1 MSKKRLGKGLSALL
15 SDGAKTGV
23 MATSANNPSTSASS
37 GILELDIDQIKTSPY
52 QPRKW
57 FEPSALQ
64 DLAQS
69 IKNQGL
75 LQPIVVRPI
84 AQGGF
89 ELIAGERRW
98 RAAQLAGLTKIPVIN
113 KQVSDREASAIAL
126 IENIQREDLNA
137 LEEAVG
143 LERLRNEFELT
154 QQEVADV
161 VGKSR
166 AAIANSLR
174 LLSLGSIARELLE
187 DGKLDMGHSRAL
199 LGLTGTAQ
207 DQAALKVA
215 DGQLSVRDTEA
226 LVRKLLQEQQRGV
239 ETKAKPEKDA
249 DTQRLERKLMDHLGA
264 QVNIKHGKSG
274 RGELVIKYSTL
285 EELDGV
291 LSHFSL
297 SD

>member
-23 MATSANNPSTSASS
+23 MAASANNPSTSASS
-37 GILELDIDQIKTSPY
+37 GSLELDIDQIKTSPY

-64 DLAQS
+64 DLAHS

-75 LQPIVVRPI
+75 LQPIVVRSI
-84 AQGGF
+84 AQGGY

-98 RAAQLAGLTKIPVIN
+98 RAAQLAGLTKIPAIN

-126 IENIQREDLNA
+126 VENIQREDLNA

-215 DGQLSVRDTEA
+215 NGQLSVRDTEA

>member
-1 MSKKRLGKGLSALL
+1 MDSNKIKKGLGRGL
-15 SDGAKTGV
+15 SSLIGETKIE
-23 MATSANNPSTSASS
+23 SQNNQLSISEMIPN
-37 GILELDIDQIKTSPY
+37 KY
-52 QPRKW
+52 QPRKI
-57 FEPSALQ
+57 FDENSLN
-64 DLAQS
+64 DLTKS
-69 IKNQGL
+69 IEQRGI
-75 LQPIVVRPI
+75 LQPIIVRKSNHDKSK
-84 AQGGF
+84 F
-89 ELIAGERRW
+89 EIIAGERRW
-98 RAAQLAGLTKIPVIN
+98 RAAQLAQLDTLPVI
-113 KQVSDREASAIAL
+113 VREFSDNEVLEIAI

-174 LLSLGSIARELLE
+174 LLSLGPVARELLE

-199 LGLTGTAQ
+199 LGLSGSAQ

-215 DGQLSVRDTEA
+215 DGQLSVRETEA
-226 LVRKLLQEQQRGV
+226 LVRKLLQEQSSPNEV
-239 ETKAKPEKDA
+239 KAKPAKDA

-264 QVNIKHGKSG
+264 QVNIKHGSSG

-291 LSHFSL
+291 LAHFHL

>member
-15 SDGAKTGV
+15 SDGVKSGA
-23 MATSANNPSTSASS
+23 MAASATNPPTSASS
-37 GILELDIDQIKTSPY
+37 GSLELNIDQIKTSPY

-75 LQPIVVRPI
+75 LQPIVVRPL
-84 AQGGF
+84 AQGGY

-113 KQVSDREASAIAL
+113 KRVSDREASAIAL

-137 LEEAVG
+137 LEEATG

-174 LLSLGSIARELLE
+174 LLSLGSVARELLE

-199 LGLTGTAQ
+199 LGLTGTTQ

-226 LVRKLLQEQQRGV
+226 LVRKLLQDQDRGKEV
-239 ETKAKPEKDA
+239 KVKPVKDA
-249 DTQRLERKLMDHLGA
+249 DTQRLERKLMDLLGA

-291 LSHFSL
+291 LAHFSL

>member
-15 SDGAKTGV
+15 SQGAMSSA
-23 MATSANNPSTSASS
+23 MATSATNQPTAGSSAS
-37 GILELDIDQIKTSPY
+37 LELDIDQIKASPF

-84 AQGGF
+84 AQGGY

-126 IENIQREDLNA
+126 VENIQREDLNA

-154 QQEVADV
+154 QQEVADI

-174 LLSLGSIARELLE
+174 LLSLGSVARELLE
-187 DGKLDMGHSRAL
+187 DGKLEMGHSRAL
-199 LGLTGTAQ
+199 LGLTSTAQ

-215 DGQLSVRDTEA
+215 DDQLSVRETEA
-226 LVRKLLQEQQRGV
+226 LVRKILQEQGSSP
-239 ETKAKPEKDA
+239 KAKPVKDA

-264 QVNIKHGKSG
+264 QVNIRHGKSG

>member
-23 MATSANNPSTSASS
+23 MAASANNLSTSASS

-84 AQGGF
+84 AQGGY

-126 IENIQREDLNA
+126 VENIQREDLNA

>member
-15 SDGAKTGV
+15 SDGVKTGV
-23 MATSANNPSTSASS
+23 MATPANNPSTSASS
-37 GILELDIDQIKTSPY
+37 GSLELDIDQIKTSPY

-84 AQGGF
+84 AQGGY

-98 RAAQLAGLTKIPVIN
+98 RAAQLAGLSKIPVIN

-126 IENIQREDLNA
+126 VENIQREDLNA

-143 LERLRNEFELT
+143 LERLRSEFELT

-174 LLSLGSIARELLE
+174 LLSLGSVARELLE

-199 LGLTGTAQ
+199 LGLTGTVQ
-207 DQAALKVA
+207 DRAAVEVA

-226 LVRKLLQEQQRGV
+226 LVRKYLQDQQRGG
-239 ETKAKPEKDA
+239 ESKAKPEKDA

>member
-15 SDGAKTGV
+15 SQGAMSSA
-23 MATSANNPSTSASS
+23 MATSATNQPTAGSSAS
-37 GILELDIDQIKTSPY
+37 LELDIDQIKASPF

-69 IKNQGL
+69 
-75 LQPIVVRPI
+75 
-84 AQGGF
+84 
-89 ELIAGERRW
+89 IAGERRW

-126 IENIQREDLNA
+126 VENIQREDLNA

-154 QQEVADV
+154 QQEVADI

-174 LLSLGSIARELLE
+174 LLSLGSVARELLE
-187 DGKLDMGHSRAL
+187 DGKLEMGHSRAL
-199 LGLTGTAQ
+199 LGLTSTAQ

-215 DGQLSVRDTEA
+215 DDQLSVRETEA
-226 LVRKLLQEQQRGV
+226 LVRKILQEQGS
-239 ETKAKPEKDA
+239 TPKAKPVKDA

-264 QVNIKHGKSG
+264 QVNIRHGKSG

>member
-15 SDGAKTGV
+15 SDGVKSGA
-23 MATSANNPSTSASS
+23 MATSANNPPTSASS
-37 GILELDIDQIKTSPY
+37 GGLELDIDQIKTSPY

-75 LQPIVVRPI
+75 LQPIVVRPL
-84 AQGGF
+84 AQGDY

-98 RAAQLAGLTKIPVIN
+98 RAAKLAGLTKIPVIN
-113 KQVSDREASAIAL
+113 KRVSDREASAIAL

-137 LEEAVG
+137 LEEATG

-174 LLSLGSIARELLE
+174 LLSLESVARELLE

-199 LGLTGTAQ
+199 LGLTGATQ

-226 LVRKLLQEQQRGV
+226 LVRKLLQDRDRGNEV
-239 ETKAKPEKDA
+239 KLKPVKDA
-249 DTQRLERKLMDHLGA
+249 DTQRLERKLMDLLGA

-291 LSHFSL
+291 LAHFSL
-297 SD
+297 FD

>member
-15 SDGAKTGV
+15 SDGVKTGA
-23 MATSANNPSTSASS
+23 MASGNTVPSSS
-37 GILELDIDQIKTSPY
+37 GSAAGLEIDIEQIKASPY

-57 FEPSALQ
+57 FEPIALQ

-75 LQPIVVRPI
+75 LQPVVVRSL
-84 AQGGF
+84 AQGGY

-98 RAAQLAGLTKIPVIN
+98 RAAQLAGLSKIPAIN
-113 KQVSDREASAIAL
+113 KQVTDREASAIAL
-126 IENIQREDLNA
+126 VENIQREDLNA

-174 LLSLGSIARELLE
+174 LLSLGPVARELLE

-199 LGLTGTAQ
+199 LGLSGSAQ

-215 DGQLSVRDTEA
+215 DGQLSVRETEA
-226 LVRKLLQEQQRGV
+226 LVRKLLQEQSSPNEV
-239 ETKAKPEKDA
+239 KAKPAKDA

-264 QVNIKHGKSG
+264 QVNIKHGSSG

-291 LSHFSL
+291 LAHFHL

>member
-23 MATSANNPSTSASS
+23 MAASANNLSTSASS
-37 GILELDIDQIKTSPY
+37 GILELEIDQIKTSPY

>member
-23 MATSANNPSTSASS
+23 MAASGNNPSTSASS
-37 GILELDIDQIKTSPY
+37 GSLELDIDQIKTSPY

>member
-23 MATSANNPSTSASS
+23 MAASANNPSTSASS
-37 GILELDIDQIKTSPY
+37 GGLELDIDQIKTSPY

-84 AQGGF
+84 AQGGY

-126 IENIQREDLNA
+126 VENIQREDLNA

-215 DGQLSVRDTEA
+215 NGQLSVRDTEA

-264 QVNIKHGKSG
+264 QVNIKLGKSG

>member
-15 SDGAKTGV
+15 SDGVKSGA
-23 MATSANNPSTSASS
+23 MATSANNPPTSASS
-37 GILELDIDQIKTSPY
+37 GGLELDIDQIKTSPY

-69 IKNQGL
+69 IKSQGL
-75 LQPIVVRPI
+75 LQPIVVRPL
-84 AQGGF
+84 AQGGY

-137 LEEAVG
+137 LEEAIG

-161 VGKSR
+161 VGNSR

-174 LLSLGSIARELLE
+174 LLSLGSVARELLE

-199 LGLTGTAQ
+199 LGLTGTTQ

-226 LVRKLLQEQQRGV
+226 LVRKLLQGQDSGDARKV
-239 ETKAKPEKDA
+239 KPVKDA

-264 QVNIKHGKSG
+264 QVNIRHGKSG

>member
-23 MATSANNPSTSASS
+23 MAASANNPSTSASS
-37 GILELDIDQIKTSPY
+37 GSLELDIDQIKTSPY

-75 LQPIVVRPI
+75 LQPIVVRSI
-84 AQGGF
+84 AQGGY

-98 RAAQLAGLTKIPVIN
+98 RAAQLAGLTKIPAIN

-126 IENIQREDLNA
+126 VENIQREDLNA

-199 LGLTGTAQ
+199 LGFTGTAQ

>member
-23 MATSANNPSTSASS
+23 MAASANNPSTSASS
-37 GILELDIDQIKTSPY
+37 GSLELDIDQIKTSPY

-75 LQPIVVRPI
+75 LQPIVVRSI
-84 AQGGF
+84 AQGGY

-113 KQVSDREASAIAL
+113 KQDSDREASAIAL
-126 IENIQREDLNA
+126 VENIQREDLNA

-207 DQAALKVA
+207 DHAALKVA

-239 ETKAKPEKDA
+239 ETTAKPEKDA
-249 DTQRLERKLMDHLGA
+249 DTQRLERKLMDNLGA
-264 QVNIKHGKSG
+264 QVKIKHGKSG

>member
-15 SDGAKTGV
+15 SDGVKSCAMSSGKTG
-23 MATSANNPSTSASS
+23 PSSS
-37 GILELDIDQIKTSPY
+37 GSAACLEIDIEQIKASPY

-57 FEPSALQ
+57 FEPIALQ

-75 LQPIVVRPI
+75 LQPVVVRSL
-84 AQGGF
+84 AQGGY

-98 RAAQLAGLTKIPVIN
+98 RAAQLAGLSKIPAIN
-113 KQVSDREASAIAL
+113 KQVTDREASAIAMV
-126 IENIQREDLNA
+126 ENIQREDLHA
-137 LEEAVG
+137 LAEAVG

-174 LLSLGSIARELLE
+174 LLSLGPVARELLE

-199 LGLTGTAQ
+199 LGLSGSAQ

-215 DGQLSVRDTEA
+215 GGQLSVRETEA
-226 LVRKLLQEQQRGV
+226 LVRKLLQEQSSPNEV
-239 ETKAKPEKDA
+239 KAKPAKDA

-264 QVNIKHGKSG
+264 QVNIKHGSSG

-285 EELDGV
+285 EELNGV
-291 LSHFSL
+291 LANFHL
-297 SD
+297 SE

>member
-23 MATSANNPSTSASS
+23 MAASANNPPTSASS
-37 GILELDIDQIKTSPY
+37 GSLELDIDQIKTSPY

-84 AQGGF
+84 AQGGY

-126 IENIQREDLNA
+126 VENIQREDLNA

-239 ETKAKPEKDA
+239 ETKAKPEKDP

>member
-23 MATSANNPSTSASS
+23 MAASANNPSTSASS

-215 DGQLSVRDTEA
+215 NGQLSVRDTEA

-264 QVNIKHGKSG
+264 QVNIKHGMSG

>member
-15 SDGAKTGV
+15 SDGVKTGA
-23 MATSANNPSTSASS
+23 MATSATNQPTYTPSGSF
-37 GILELDIDQIKTSPY
+37 ELNVDQIKTSPY

-69 IKNQGL
+69 IKSQGL

-84 AQGGF
+84 AQGGY

-126 IENIQREDLNA
+126 VENIQREDLNA
-137 LEEAVG
+137 LEEAIG
-143 LERLRNEFELT
+143 LDRLRSEFELT

-174 LLSLGSIARELLE
+174 LLSLGAVARELLE

-199 LGLTGTAQ
+199 LGLTGTVQ

-215 DGQLSVRDTEA
+215 DGQLSVRDTET
-226 LVRKLLQEQQRGV
+226 LVRTLLKEYEHGI
-239 ETKAKPEKDA
+239 ETKAKPEKDT

-291 LSHFSL
+291 LSHFDL

>member
-15 SDGAKTGV
+15 SDGVKTGA
-23 MATSANNPSTSASS
+23 MASGNTGPSSS
-37 GILELDIDQIKTSPY
+37 GSAAGLEIDIEQIKASPY

-57 FEPSALQ
+57 FEPIALQ

-75 LQPIVVRPI
+75 LQPVVVRSL
-84 AQGGF
+84 AQGGY

-98 RAAQLAGLTKIPVIN
+98 RAAQLAGLSKIPAIN
-113 KQVSDREASAIAL
+113 KQVTDREASAIAL
-126 IENIQREDLNA
+126 VENIQREDLNA
-137 LEEAVG
+137 LEEALG

-174 LLSLGSIARELLE
+174 LLSLGPVARELLE

-199 LGLTGTAQ
+199 LGLSGSVQ

-215 DGQLSVRDTEA
+215 DGQLSVRETEA
-226 LVRKLLQEQQRGV
+226 LVRKLLQEQSSPNEV
-239 ETKAKPEKDA
+239 KAKPAKDA

-264 QVNIKHGKSG
+264 QVNIKHGSSG
-274 RGELVIKYSTL
+274 RGELVIKYSSL

-291 LSHFSL
+291 LAHFHL

>member
-15 SDGAKTGV
+15 SDGVKSGA
-23 MATSANNPSTSASS
+23 MAASATNPPTSASS
-37 GILELDIDQIKTSPY
+37 GSLELNIDQIKTSPY

-75 LQPIVVRPI
+75 LQPIVVRPL
-84 AQGGF
+84 AQGDY

-113 KQVSDREASAIAL
+113 KRVSDREASAIAL

-137 LEEAVG
+137 LEEATG

-174 LLSLGSIARELLE
+174 LLSLGSVARELLE

-199 LGLTGTAQ
+199 LGLTGTTQ
-207 DQAALKVA
+207 DQAALTVA
-215 DGQLSVRDTEA
+215 DGQLSVRDAEA
-226 LVRKLLQEQQRGV
+226 LVRKLLQDQDRGKEV
-239 ETKAKPEKDA
+239 RVKPVKDA
-249 DTQRLERKLMDHLGA
+249 DTQRLERKLMDFLGA

-274 RGELVIKYSTL
+274 SGELVIKYSTL

-291 LSHFSL
+291 LAHFSL

>member
-1 MSKKRLGKGLSALL
+1 MVVKKRGLGRGLDALL
-15 SDGAKTGV
+15 GADARTAKAEPEDV
-23 MATSANNPSTSASS
+23 S
-37 GILELDIDQIKTSPY
+37 GKLQEVPIEWIQPGKY
-52 QPRKW
+52 QPRKVI
-57 FEPSALQ
+57 EDEALQ
-64 DLAQS
+64 ELAAS
-69 IKNQGL
+69 IKAQGIM
-75 LQPIVVRPI
+75 QPIVLRSI
-84 AQGGF
+84 S
-89 ELIAGERRW
+89 ENKYEIIAGERRW
-98 RAAQLAGLTKIPVIN
+98 RASQLAGLEKIPAIV
-113 KQVSDREASAIAL
+113 REVKDESAIAMSL

-207 DQAALKVA
+207 DQAAVKVA

-274 RGELVIKYSTL
+274 RGDLVIKYSTFD
-285 EELDGV
+285 ELDGV

>member
-23 MATSANNPSTSASS
+23 MAASANNPSTSASS

-174 LLSLGSIARELLE
+174 LLSLGSIARVI
-187 DGKLDMGHSRAL
+187 RRW
-199 LGLTGTAQ
+199 Q
-207 DQAALKVA
+207 
-215 DGQLSVRDTEA
+215 VR
-226 LVRKLLQEQQRGV
+226 
-239 ETKAKPEKDA
+239 
-249 DTQRLERKLMDHLGA
+249 
-264 QVNIKHGKSG
+264 HGP
-274 RGELVIKYSTL
+274 
-285 EELDGV
+285 
-291 LSHFSL
+291 
-297 SD
+297 

>member
-1 MSKKRLGKGLSALL
+1 
-15 SDGAKTGV
+15 
-23 MATSANNPSTSASS
+23 
-37 GILELDIDQIKTSPY
+37 
-52 QPRKW
+52 
-57 FEPSALQ
+57 
-64 DLAQS
+64 
-69 IKNQGL
+69 
-75 LQPIVVRPI
+75 
-84 AQGGF
+84 
-89 ELIAGERRW
+89 
-98 RAAQLAGLTKIPVIN
+98 
-113 KQVSDREASAIAL
+113 
-126 IENIQREDLNA
+126 
-137 LEEAVG
+137 
-143 LERLRNEFELT
+143 
-154 QQEVADV
+154 
-161 VGKSR
+161 
-166 AAIANSLR
+166 
-174 LLSLGSIARELLE
+174 LGSIARELLE

-207 DQAALKVA
+207 DQAAAKVA

-226 LVRKLLQEQQRGV
+226 LVRKLLLEQQRGV

>member
-23 MATSANNPSTSASS
+23 MAASANNLSTSASS

>member
-1 MSKKRLGKGLSALL
+1 MASGN
-15 SDGAKTGV
+15 TG
-23 MATSANNPSTSASS
+23 PSSS
-37 GILELDIDQIKTSPY
+37 GSAAGLEIDVEQIKASPY

-57 FEPSALQ
+57 FEPIALQ

-75 LQPIVVRPI
+75 LQPVVVRSL
-84 AQGGF
+84 AQGGY

-98 RAAQLAGLTKIPVIN
+98 RAAQLAGLSKIPAIN
-113 KQVSDREASAIAL
+113 KQVTDREASAIAL
-126 IENIQREDLNA
+126 VENIQREDLNA
-137 LEEAVG
+137 MEEAVG

-174 LLSLGSIARELLE
+174 LLSLGPVARELLE

-199 LGLTGTAQ
+199 LGLSGSAQ

-215 DGQLSVRDTEA
+215 DGQLSVRETEA
-226 LVRKLLQEQQRGV
+226 LVRKLLQEQSSPNEV
-239 ETKAKPEKDA
+239 KAKPAKDA

-264 QVNIKHGKSG
+264 QVNIKHGSSG

-291 LSHFSL
+291 LAHFHL

>member
-23 MATSANNPSTSASS
+23 MAASANNPSTSASS
-37 GILELDIDQIKTSPY
+37 GSLELDIDQIKTSLY

-84 AQGGF
+84 AQGGY

-126 IENIQREDLNA
+126 VENIQREDLNA

-215 DGQLSVRDTEA
+215 DDQLSVRDTEA

>member
-23 MATSANNPSTSASS
+23 MAASANNPSTSASS
-37 GILELDIDQIKTSPY
+37 GSLELDIDQIKTSPY

-75 LQPIVVRPI
+75 LQPIVVRSI
-84 AQGGF
+84 AQGGY

-98 RAAQLAGLTKIPVIN
+98 RAAQLAGLTKIPAIN

-126 IENIQREDLNA
+126 VENIQREDLNA

-174 LLSLGSIARELLE
+174 LLSLGSIASELLE

-207 DQAALKVA
+207 DQAAAKVA

>member
-23 MATSANNPSTSASS
+23 MAASANNPSTSASS

-174 LLSLGSIARELLE
+174 LLSLGSITRELLE

>member
-15 SDGAKTGV
+15 SDGVKTGA
-23 MATSANNPSTSASS
+23 MATPATNPPTSPSS
-37 GILELDIDQIKTSPY
+37 GSFELNVDQIKTSPY

-57 FEPSALQ
+57 FEPSSLQ

-84 AQGGF
+84 AQGGY

-126 IENIQREDLNA
+126 VENIQREDLNA
-137 LEEAVG
+137 LEEAIG
-143 LERLRNEFELT
+143 LDRLRNEFELT

-174 LLSLGSIARELLE
+174 LLSLGFVARELLE
-187 DGKLDMGHSRAL
+187 SGKLDMGHSRAL
-199 LGLTGTAQ
+199 LGLTGTVQ

-226 LVRKLLQEQQRGV
+226 LVRKLLQEGKRGI

-249 DTQRLERKLMDHLGA
+249 DTRHLERKLMDHLGA
-264 QVNIKHGKSG
+264 QVNIKHSKSG

-291 LSHFSL
+291 LAHFSL